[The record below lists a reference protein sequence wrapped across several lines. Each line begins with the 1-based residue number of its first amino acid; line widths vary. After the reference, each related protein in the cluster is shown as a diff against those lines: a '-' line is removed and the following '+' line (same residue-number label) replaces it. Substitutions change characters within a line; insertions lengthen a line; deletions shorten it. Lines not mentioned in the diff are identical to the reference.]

1 MASGLGTHLSSD
13 ILAFNGSLV
22 YPVDEVV
29 RDVIEV
35 ARRSSKSPK
44 LSVILTTDGGYI
56 EVVHRI
62 RDTLRHHYKTVDFLV
77 PNYAYSAGTVLVMS
91 GDAIWMNY
99 FSRLGPIDPQIKTSS
114 GRQVSALGYLI
125 YYEQLM
131 EKGAA
136 GTLTPV
142 EAAQLMSFDLAE
154 IADIRNARDYSI
166 DLLKRWLVGYKF
178 KNWKVTE
185 KRKLKVTTKMKRDR
199 AEEIAKILNDT
210 DRWHSHGYGIS
221 MAELRRDLKL
231 QIDDFDGDLHLA
243 ESLIEYHGLLSDYM
257 VKNGDV
263 GVLHSPGQ
271 YVPFHVH
278 V

>member
-1 MASGLGTHLSSD
+1 MAQDLATQFDSD
-13 ILAFNGSLV
+13 TLTFNGPLIF
-22 YPVDEVV
+22 PVDEVV
-29 RDVIEV
+29 RDVVEV
-35 ARRSSKSPK
+35 IRKSGKKQK
-44 LSVILTTDGGYI
+44 LSVILTTEGGYI

-62 RDTLRHHYKTVDFLV
+62 RDTLRHHYRTVDFLV

-99 FSRLGPIDPQIKTSS
+99 FSRLGPIDPQIKSPS
-114 GRQVSALGYLI
+114 GRLVSALGYLI
-125 YYEQLM
+125 YYEKLM
-131 EKGAA
+131 DKGAA
-136 GTLTPV
+136 GTLNQV
-142 EAAQLMSFDLAE
+142 EAAQLMGFDLAE

-185 KRKLKVTTKMKRDR
+185 TQQLKVTTKMKRDR
-199 AEEIAKILNDT
+199 AEEIAKSLNDP

-221 MAELRRDLKL
+221 MEELRRELKL
-231 QIDDFDGDLHLA
+231 QIEDFGRDVHLT
-243 ESLIEYHGLLSDYM
+243 EGLIKYHGLLVDYM
-257 VKNGDV
+257 MKNGDA
-263 GVLHSPGQ
+263 GVLHTPGQ